1 VTVRLDGQLLN
12 IRAPAGF
19 DRPVGERC
27 AVRPALGQAHLFDMQ
42 SGDALA
48 QAGARGP
55 SSAGEPARAGI

>member
-1 VTVRLDGQLLN
+1 LN

-27 AVRPALGQAHLFDMQ
+27 AVRPALGQVHLFDTK

-48 QAGARGP
+48 QAGERGA